1 MHIEIYKIK
10 GREYKYEVSNY
21 RVGDKVKHR
30 KKYLGPVQPVNK
42 TQRKK
47 STGRKPSVFVRK
59 LTGEEKQELEKI
71 ARSNNAFSKERAEI
85 ILYSSE
91 KIKVSGICKK
101 TQREKRS
108 VLFAI
113 NEFNSKGLF
122 SLTRGKTTG
131 RKSKFTE
138 EQKAKIIQA
147 INTDPRNLDKN
158 FTSWSLPK
166 LKKHVIENKIVENLS
181 IETLRQIL
189 KEGNKKYK
197 KSRKWLFSND
207 PDFSKKN

>member
-91 KIKVSGICKK
+91 KIKVFIFEL
-101 TQREKRS
+101 TQY
-108 VLFAI
+108 L
-113 NEFNSKGLF
+113 
-122 SLTRGKTTG
+122 
-131 RKSKFTE
+131 
-138 EQKAKIIQA
+138 
-147 INTDPRNLDKN
+147 
-158 FTSWSLPK
+158 
-166 LKKHVIENKIVENLS
+166 
-181 IETLRQIL
+181 
-189 KEGNKKYK
+189 
-197 KSRKWLFSND
+197 
-207 PDFSKKN
+207 